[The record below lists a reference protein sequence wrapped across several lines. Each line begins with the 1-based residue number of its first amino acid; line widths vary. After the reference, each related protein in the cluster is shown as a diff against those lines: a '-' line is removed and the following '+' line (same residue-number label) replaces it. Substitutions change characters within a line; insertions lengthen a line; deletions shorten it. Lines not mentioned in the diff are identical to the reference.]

1 MYIYIDVHIYTCI
14 YLYRIAYICALYIHI
29 YMCTHL
35 HVSVYICV
43 CVCVYTQRENLTER
57 ESQATSHLDFTFALL
72 LREFSWQ
79 LTSLVCFHF
88 PDSSN
93 CPL

>member
-1 MYIYIDVHIYTCI
+1 MYTYILVYIYIELHTYAHYIYIYTC
-14 YLYRIAYICALYIHI
+14 AHI
-29 YMCTHL
+29 YMYL
-35 HVSVYICV
+35 SIYV